1 MYKVKRFSS
10 LTSTDDTKLKLGD
23 RMDIWSYKNLMGD
36 KGRSRERERIEG
48 VDTSKRDAKVGAI
61 SGGIHGALIGGS
73 LGYLTKGKK
82 GASIGSAIGG
92 AAGAGIGSAS
102 AYVGSKAGQAARK
115 QLEKNETYKKSWE
128 KLGNKLDVA
137 EGKMSKSDFAKKW
150 YKD

>member
-23 RMDIWSYKNLMGD
+23 RRDIWSSKNQMGD